1 MTKQPKILPPP
12 DERPSHLPLTGKWL
26 SGEGAGS
33 WFVIEETRTK
43 LQYRIT
49 RLSPGGMIE
58 CEGDYI
64 TNYPIKLDEEFLMD
78 YPSHCAKVAISQ
90 FGRRITLSK

>member
-58 CEGDYI
+58 CKGDYI
-64 TNYPIKLDEEFLMD
+64 TNYSIKLDFPNIICPGKSPTYLN
-78 YPSHCAKVAISQ
+78 IS
-90 FGRRITLSK
+90 LY